1 MHAPAYG
8 LQPKAQGNSSLE
20 FKKWAVYL
28 LEKMTT
34 WDLAVGMNVLDV
46 VC

>member
-8 LQPKAQGNSSLE
+8 LEPKTQGNSSLE
-20 FKKWAVYL
+20 FKKWVVYL

-46 VC
+46 IC